1 MKAHNAL
8 APFDCDVAIYNFDV
22 DTETFDLGRFHLD
35 TGLPSGDKSW
45 STVFYARQEQS
56 GYHVHFDGR
65 VTGKEVSLSLKYY
78 GRSVTRPR
86 GDGPFAETTMAWL
99 GSFFK
104 KPKQLAWV
112 FCRFSK
118 PNRTWRSRF
127 NLPFKVTMSGSAA
140 EVVIDGISLDL
151 PKNPFGAQHGWIN
164 KFSKE
169 LDTAVALQRSIEFST
184 FGIEDE
190 IPRYNEAV
198 KMFVEEVIVSPNV

>member
-1 MKAHNAL
+1 VPNTL
-8 APFDCDVAIYNFDV
+8 APFNCDVAIYDFDV
-22 DTETFDLGRFHLD
+22 DTEIFDLGRFHKE

-45 STVFYARQEQS
+45 STIFYARQKLT
-56 GYHVHFDGR
+56 GYHVHFDGSAK
-65 VTGKEVSLSLKYY
+65 GKEVRLSLKYY

-86 GDGPFAETTMAWL
+86 GDGPFAETAMEWL

-151 PKNPFGAQHGWIN
+151 PNNSFGAQHGWIN

-169 LDTAVALQRSIEFST
+169 LDAAVSLQRTIEFSA
-184 FGIEDE
+184 FKIEDE
-190 IPRYNEAV
+190 IPVYNGAV
-198 KMFVEEVIVSPNV
+198 KMFVEEISEP